1 MVGYSCLFPE
11 KPPEWRRE
19 FPVFGAVS
27 GTVGCLAA
35 MEAVKVLGG
44 FGEPLTNQL
53 LTFDLRSMRFTKLVI
68 EKREG
73 WLLRNLAPC
82 VRRNTSFY
90 DEGAFALQCILNAAG
105 A

>member
-1 MVGYSCLFPE
+1 
-11 KPPEWRRE
+11 
-19 FPVFGAVS
+19 
-27 GTVGCLAA
+27 VGCLAA

-73 WLLRNLAPC
+73 CRVC
-82 VRRNTSFY
+82 GSDRS
-90 DEGAFALQCILNAAG
+90 
-105 A
+105 